1 MSRNVTVIA
10 VLTIVLIL
18 GGVLACALVP
28 TVAEV
33 PPTPTFTPTKTPRP
47 TFTPTPAY
55 TPTPMDTP
63 TPVAT
68 DTPVPT
74 DTSTPAP
81 PTDTP
86 VPLPP
91 TNTPKPAPPTNTPV
105 PPPPP
110 TAPPQYPFEIVY
122 QSCPDQEKEATWVG
136 GGVIDANGEPIMQG
150 FMVEYRTLSNRGKTP
165 WAEDLKTQPN
175 PWVYDIAKF
184 GKLEQRGDWGGNW
197 MNFYFDLVWHNPDM
211 EYRRDTYRDEPDVT
225 WMHTIVEWWVWV
237 VSPSGEQLSEK
248 ASFKTYSHPTW
259 QAGNPTQ
266 KEPDP
271 QGGPPQCFVVFK
283 HR

>member
-1 MSRNVTVIA
+1 MSRNVTVVAVLIA
-10 VLTIVLIL
+10 VLVL

-55 TPTPMDTP
+55 TPTPVDTP

-68 DTPVPT
+68 DTPLPT
-74 DTSTPAP
+74 DTPTLAP

-86 VPLPP
+86 IPLPP

-122 QSCPDQEKEATWVG
+122 ESCPEQEKEATWVG
-136 GGVIDANGEPIMQG
+136 GGVIVANGEPIMQG

-165 WAEDLKTQPN
+165 WADDLKTQPN
-175 PWVYDIAKF
+175 PWIYDIAKF
-184 GKLEQRGDWGGNW
+184 GKLEQRSDWGGNW

-211 EYRRDTYRDEPDVT
+211 EYRRDTYRDELDVT

-248 ASFKTYSHPTW
+248 ASFKTYSHPKW

-266 KEPDP
+266 KEADPD
-271 QGGPPQCFVVFK
+271 GGPPQCFVVFK